1 VPGYEAV
8 GWFGL
13 LAPARTPPEIIK
25 KLNAEITAMMDTP
38 DVRDRL
44 ASLGAEPEALTP
56 QDFGRYINE
65 DIAKWTRLVREN
77 RIVMPGAGGSGTP

>member
-25 KLNAEITAMMDTP
+25 KLNAEITVMMATS

-44 ASLGAEPEALTP
+44 ASLGAEPQALTP

-65 DIAKWTRLVREN
+65 DITKWTRLVREN
-77 RIVMPGAGGSGTP
+77 GIVMPGAGGGGTP